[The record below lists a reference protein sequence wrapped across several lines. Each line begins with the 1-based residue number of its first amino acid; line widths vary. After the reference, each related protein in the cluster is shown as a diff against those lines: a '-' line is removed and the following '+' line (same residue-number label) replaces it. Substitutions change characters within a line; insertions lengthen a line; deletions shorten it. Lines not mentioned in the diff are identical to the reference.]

1 MSTNLIIALIAICL
15 FFSALLSG
23 SETAITYVPREKIHQ
38 LSDSKRNKKIKNAKD
53 ELEKTIGGI
62 LVANNFVNI
71 LMASL
76 STILFVNFLDG
87 DETAG
92 SALSTIVITLL
103 VLIAGEITPK
113 TIASRNPI
121 GFLSRT
127 AFIIDF
133 LSRVFAPFTSLIT
146 KAIDN
151 TSKDGDMDGDGE
163 ITEADI
169 QALTALG
176 EMEGQILPAEREIID
191 SLLDFSD
198 RPIKEIMTPRVDV
211 LFLSIPVDME
221 DVRKVVDE
229 KRISRMP
236 ISRSESLDDT
246 FGIVYVKDLFNLDN
260 EATSVEVENLVKDAI
275 YLPEYTT
282 VLSALNIL
290 RENQASFA
298 CVIDEN
304 GGIEGVITIKDVLSE
319 FVGDLPDEHDER
331 FKGIKRLGPGQ
342 WVVEGKTDID
352 DFEEF
357 FGLESQES
365 DVATVGGL
373 YLSYSEKLPSVNEKI
388 TVHGLELTVSA
399 IDNRRIDSL
408 IVKKIAKISL
418 SNYVKSF
425 E

>member
-1 MSTNLIIALIAICL
+1 M
-15 FFSALLSG
+15 LSG
-23 SETAITYVPREKIHQ
+23 SETAITSIPIQKIHQ
-38 LSDSKRNKKIKNAKD
+38 LDENKKNRRIKRAK
-53 ELEKTIGGI
+53 ENIEKTIGGI
-62 LVANNFVNI
+62 LVGNNFVNI
-71 LMASL
+71 LMASVATL
-76 STILFVNFLDG
+76 IFVRRFG
-87 DETAG
+87 ESAG
-92 SALSTIVITLL
+92 SAIATVFTTVI
-103 VLIAGEITPK
+103 VLIFGDITPK
-113 TIASRNPI
+113 TLATKLPI
-121 GFLSRT
+121 SFLSRT
-127 AFIIDF
+127 TF
-133 LSRVFAPFTSLIT
+133 LVEVLSKIFAPFTEGITNLIMKFV
-146 KAIDN
+146 KAPDE
-151 TSKDGDMDGDGE
+151 DDAE
-163 ITEADI
+163 VTEADI

-176 EMEGQILPAEREIID
+176 EIEGQILPAEREIID

-221 DVRKVVDE
+221 DVKKIVDE

-246 FGIVYVKDLFNLDN
+246 FGIVYVKDLFNLN
-260 EATSVEVENLVKDAI
+260 IKATSVEVENLVKDAI

-342 WVVEGKTDID
+342 WVVEGRTDID

-373 YLSYSEKLPSVNEKI
+373 YLSYSEKLPTVNEKI

-399 IDNRRIDSL
+399 VDNRRIDSL
-408 IVKKIAKISL
+408 IVKKISKI
-418 SNYVKSF
+418 N
-425 E
+425 

>member
-1 MSTNLIIALIAICL
+1 MDTNYIIYTLIAICL

-23 SETAITYVPREKIHQ
+23 SETAITLVPREKVHQ
-38 LSDSKRNKKIKNAKD
+38 LDDTKRNNKIRKAKD
-53 ELEKTIGGI
+53 DLELTIGGI

-76 STILFVNFLDG
+76 ATVLFVRITNEENL
-87 DETAG
+87 G
-92 SALSTIVITLL
+92 SALATVFITIL
-103 VLIAGEITPK
+103 VLVFGEITPK
-113 TIASRNPI
+113 TLASRNPI
-121 GFLSRT
+121 GFLNRT
-127 AFIIDF
+127 AFLID
-133 LSRVFAPFTSLIT
+133 LLARVFAPFTNLIT
-146 KAIDN
+146 NSIDKGTRAN
-151 TSKDGDMDGDGE
+151 GDMDGDNE

-211 LFLSIPVDME
+211 IFLSLPVDISG
-221 DVRKVVDE
+221 VRQLVNDR
-229 KRISRMP
+229 RISRMP
-236 ISRSESLDDT
+236 VSKSESLDDT
-246 FGIVYVKDLFNLDN
+246 FGVIYVKDLFNLKSDADTL
-260 EATSVEVENLVKDAI
+260 EIENLVKDVI

-290 RENQASFA
+290 RENKASFA

-331 FKGIKRLGPGQ
+331 FSGIKRIGPGQ
-342 WVVEGKTDID
+342 WIVEGKTDID

-357 FGLESQES
+357 FGLDDQNT
-365 DVATVGGL
+365 DVSTVGGL
-373 YLSYSEKLPSVNEKI
+373 YLSFSEKLPTLNEKI
-388 TVHGLELTVSA
+388 TLHGLEMTVTE
-399 IDNRRIDSL
+399 IDNRRIDKL
-408 IVKKIAKISL
+408 VVKKISKIS
-418 SNYVKSF
+418 
-425 E
+425 

>member
-1 MSTNLIIALIAICL
+1 M
-15 FFSALLSG
+15 LSG
-23 SETAITYVPREKIHQ
+23 SETAITSIPIQKIHQ
-38 LSDSKRNKKIKNAKD
+38 LDENKKNRRIKKAK
-53 ELEKTIGGI
+53 ENIEKTIGGI
-62 LVANNFVNI
+62 LVGNNFVNI
-71 LMASL
+71 LMASVATL
-76 STILFVNFLDG
+76 IFVRRFG
-87 DETAG
+87 ESAG
-92 SALSTIVITLL
+92 SAIATVFTTVI
-103 VLIAGEITPK
+103 VLIFGDITPK
-113 TIASRNPI
+113 TLATKLPI
-121 GFLSRT
+121 SFLSRT
-127 AFIIDF
+127 TF
-133 LSRVFAPFTSLIT
+133 LVEILSKIFAPFTEGITNLIMKFAKT
-146 KAIDN
+146 PDEDDA
-151 TSKDGDMDGDGE
+151 E
-163 ITEADI
+163 VTEADI

-176 EMEGQILPAEREIID
+176 EIEGQILPAEREIID

-211 LFLSIPVDME
+211 LFLSIPVDMK
-221 DVRKVVDE
+221 DVKKIVDE

-236 ISRSESLDDT
+236 ISRTESLDDT
-246 FGIVYVKDLFNLDN
+246 FGIVYVKDLFNLN
-260 EATSVEVENLVKDAI
+260 SKATSVEVENLVKDAI

-342 WVVEGKTDID
+342 WVVEGRTDID

-373 YLSYSEKLPSVNEKI
+373 YLSYSEKLPAVNEKI

-399 IDNRRIDSL
+399 VDNRRIDSL
-408 IVKKIAKISL
+408 IVKKISKI
-418 SNYVKSF
+418 N
-425 E
+425 

>member
-1 MSTNLIIALIAICL
+1 M
-15 FFSALLSG
+15 LSG
-23 SETAITYVPREKIHQ
+23 SETAITSIPIQKIHQ
-38 LSDSKRNKKIKNAKD
+38 LDENKKNRRIKRAK
-53 ELEKTIGGI
+53 ENIEKTIGGI
-62 LVANNFVNI
+62 LVGNNFVNI
-71 LMASL
+71 LMASVATL
-76 STILFVNFLDG
+76 IFVRRFG
-87 DETAG
+87 ESAG
-92 SALSTIVITLL
+92 SAIATVFTTVI
-103 VLIAGEITPK
+103 VLIFGDITPK
-113 TIASRNPI
+113 TLATKLPI
-121 GFLSRT
+121 SFLSRT
-127 AFIIDF
+127 TF
-133 LSRVFAPFTSLIT
+133 LVEVLSKIFAPFTEGITNLIMKFV
-146 KAIDN
+146 KAPDE
-151 TSKDGDMDGDGE
+151 DDAE
-163 ITEADI
+163 VTEADI

-176 EMEGQILPAEREIID
+176 EIEGQMLPAEREIID

-221 DVRKVVDE
+221 DVKKIVDE

-246 FGIVYVKDLFNLDN
+246 FGIVYVKDLFNLN
-260 EATSVEVENLVKDAI
+260 SKATSVEVENLVKDAI

-342 WVVEGKTDID
+342 WVVEGRTDID

-373 YLSYSEKLPSVNEKI
+373 YLSYSEKLPTVNEKI

-399 IDNRRIDSL
+399 VDNRRIDSL
-408 IVKKIAKISL
+408 IVKKISKI
-418 SNYVKSF
+418 N
-425 E
+425 

>member
-1 MSTNLIIALIAICL
+1 M
-15 FFSALLSG
+15 LSG
-23 SETAITYVPREKIHQ
+23 SETAITSIPIQKIHQ
-38 LSDSKRNKKIKNAKD
+38 LDENKKNKRIKRAK
-53 ELEKTIGGI
+53 ENIEKTIGGI
-62 LVANNFVNI
+62 LVGNNFVNI
-71 LMASL
+71 LMASVA
-76 STILFVNFLDG
+76 TIIFVRRFG
-87 DETAG
+87 ESAG
-92 SALSTIVITLL
+92 SAVATVFTTVI
-103 VLIAGEITPK
+103 VLIFGDITPK
-113 TIASRNPI
+113 TLATKLPI
-121 GFLSRT
+121 SFLSRT
-127 AFIIDF
+127 TF
-133 LSRVFAPFTSLIT
+133 LVEILSKIFAPFTEGIT
-146 KAIDN
+146 NIIMKFVKTRNEDDA
-151 TSKDGDMDGDGE
+151 E
-163 ITEADI
+163 VTEADI

-176 EMEGQILPAEREIID
+176 EIEGQILPAEREIID

-221 DVRKVVDE
+221 DVKKVVDE

-373 YLSYSEKLPSVNEKI
+373 YLSYSEKLPAVNEKI

-399 IDNRRIDSL
+399 VDNRRIDSL
-408 IVKKIAKISL
+408 IVKKISKI
-418 SNYVKSF
+418 N
-425 E
+425 

>member
-1 MSTNLIIALIAICL
+1 M
-15 FFSALLSG
+15 LSG
-23 SETAITYVPREKIHQ
+23 SETAITSIPIQKIHQ
-38 LSDSKRNKKIKNAKD
+38 LDENKKNKRIKRAK
-53 ELEKTIGGI
+53 ENIEKTIGGI
-62 LVANNFVNI
+62 LVGNNFVNI
-71 LMASL
+71 LMASVA
-76 STILFVNFLDG
+76 TIIFVRRFG
-87 DETAG
+87 ESAG
-92 SALSTIVITLL
+92 SAIATVFTTII
-103 VLIAGEITPK
+103 VLIFGDITPK
-113 TIASRNPI
+113 TLATKLPI
-121 GFLSRT
+121 SFLSRT
-127 AFIIDF
+127 TF
-133 LSRVFAPFTSLIT
+133 LVEILSKIFAPFTEGIT
-146 KAIDN
+146 NIIMKFVKTRNEDDA
-151 TSKDGDMDGDGE
+151 E
-163 ITEADI
+163 VTEADI

-176 EMEGQILPAEREIID
+176 EIEGQILPAEREIID

-211 LFLSIPVDME
+211 LFLSIPVDMQ
-221 DVRKVVDE
+221 DVKKVVDE

-236 ISRSESLDDT
+236 ISRTESLDDT

-260 EATSVEVENLVKDAI
+260 AATSVEVENVVKDAI

-357 FGLESQES
+357 FGLDSQES

-373 YLSYSEKLPSVNEKI
+373 YLSNSEKLPTVNEKI
-388 TVHGLELTVSA
+388 TIHGLELTVSA
-399 IDNRRIDSL
+399 VDNRRIDSL
-408 IVKKIAKISL
+408 IVKKISKIT
-418 SNYVKSF
+418 
-425 E
+425 

>member
-260 EATSVEVENLVKDAI
+260 EAPSVEVENLVKDAI

-408 IVKKIAKISL
+408 IVKKIAKIT
-418 SNYVKSF
+418 
-425 E
+425 

>member
-1 MSTNLIIALIAICL
+1 M
-15 FFSALLSG
+15 LSG
-23 SETAITYVPREKIHQ
+23 SETAITSIPIQKIHQ
-38 LSDSKRNKKIKNAKD
+38 LDENKKNRRIKRAK
-53 ELEKTIGGI
+53 ENIEKTIGGI
-62 LVANNFVNI
+62 LVGNNFVNI
-71 LMASL
+71 LMASVATL
-76 STILFVNFLDG
+76 IFVRRFG
-87 DETAG
+87 ESAG
-92 SALSTIVITLL
+92 SAIATVFTTII
-103 VLIAGEITPK
+103 VLIFGDITPK
-113 TIASRNPI
+113 TLATKLPI
-121 GFLSRT
+121 SFLSRT
-127 AFIIDF
+127 TF
-133 LSRVFAPFTSLIT
+133 LVEILSKIFAPFTEGITNLIMKFAKT
-146 KAIDN
+146 PDEDDA
-151 TSKDGDMDGDGE
+151 E
-163 ITEADI
+163 VTEADI

-176 EMEGQILPAEREIID
+176 EIEGQILPAEREIID

-211 LFLSIPVDME
+211 LFLSIPVDMK
-221 DVRKVVDE
+221 DVKKIVDE

-246 FGIVYVKDLFNLDN
+246 FGIVYVKDLFNLN
-260 EATSVEVENLVKDAI
+260 IKATSVEVENLVKDAI

-342 WVVEGKTDID
+342 WVVEGRTDID

-373 YLSYSEKLPSVNEKI
+373 YLSYSEKLPTVNEKI
-388 TVHGLELTVSA
+388 TIHGLELTVSA
-399 IDNRRIDSL
+399 VDNRRIDSL
-408 IVKKIAKISL
+408 IVKKISKI
-418 SNYVKSF
+418 N
-425 E
+425 

>member
-1 MSTNLIIALIAICL
+1 M
-15 FFSALLSG
+15 LSG
-23 SETAITYVPREKIHQ
+23 SETAITSIPIQKIHQ
-38 LSDSKRNKKIKNAKD
+38 LDENKKNRRIKRAK
-53 ELEKTIGGI
+53 ENIEKTIGGI
-62 LVANNFVNI
+62 SVGNNFVNI
-71 LMASL
+71 LMASVATL
-76 STILFVNFLDG
+76 IFVRRFG
-87 DETAG
+87 ESAG
-92 SALSTIVITLL
+92 SAIATVFTTVI
-103 VLIAGEITPK
+103 VLIFGDITPK
-113 TIASRNPI
+113 TLATKLPI
-121 GFLSRT
+121 SFLSRT
-127 AFIIDF
+127 TF
-133 LSRVFAPFTSLIT
+133 LVEVLSKIFAPFTEGITNLIMKFV
-146 KAIDN
+146 KAPDE
-151 TSKDGDMDGDGE
+151 DDAE
-163 ITEADI
+163 VTEADI

-176 EMEGQILPAEREIID
+176 EIEGQILPAEREIID

-211 LFLSIPVDME
+211 LFLSIPVDMK
-221 DVRKVVDE
+221 DVKKIVDE

-246 FGIVYVKDLFNLDN
+246 FGIVYVKDLFNLN
-260 EATSVEVENLVKDAI
+260 SKATSVEVENLVKDAI

-342 WVVEGKTDID
+342 WVVEGRTDID

-373 YLSYSEKLPSVNEKI
+373 YLSYSEKLPTVNEKI

-399 IDNRRIDSL
+399 VDNRRIDSL
-408 IVKKIAKISL
+408 IVKKISKI
-418 SNYVKSF
+418 N
-425 E
+425 

>member
-1 MSTNLIIALIAICL
+1 M
-15 FFSALLSG
+15 LSG
-23 SETAITYVPREKIHQ
+23 SETAITSIPIQKIHQ
-38 LSDSKRNKKIKNAKD
+38 LDENKKNRRIKRAK
-53 ELEKTIGGI
+53 ENIEKTIGGI
-62 LVANNFVNI
+62 LVGNNFVNI
-71 LMASL
+71 LMASVATL
-76 STILFVNFLDG
+76 IFVRRFG
-87 DETAG
+87 ESAG
-92 SALSTIVITLL
+92 SAIATVFTTVI
-103 VLIAGEITPK
+103 VLIFGDITPK
-113 TIASRNPI
+113 TLATKLPI
-121 GFLSRT
+121 SFLSRT
-127 AFIIDF
+127 TF
-133 LSRVFAPFTSLIT
+133 LVEVLSKIFAPFTEGITNLIMKFV
-146 KAIDN
+146 KAPDE
-151 TSKDGDMDGDGE
+151 DDAE
-163 ITEADI
+163 VTEADI

-176 EMEGQILPAEREIID
+176 EIEGQILPAEREIID

-221 DVRKVVDE
+221 DVKKIVDE

-246 FGIVYVKDLFNLDN
+246 FGIVYVKDLFNLN
-260 EATSVEVENLVKDAI
+260 SKATSVEVENLVKDAI

-298 CVIDEN
+298 CEIDEN

-342 WVVEGKTDID
+342 WVVEGRTDID

-373 YLSYSEKLPSVNEKI
+373 YLSYSEKLPTVNEKI

-399 IDNRRIDSL
+399 VDNRRIDSL
-408 IVKKIAKISL
+408 IVKKISKI
-418 SNYVKSF
+418 N
-425 E
+425 

>member
-1 MSTNLIIALIAICL
+1 M
-15 FFSALLSG
+15 LSG
-23 SETAITYVPREKIHQ
+23 SETAITSIPIQKIHQ
-38 LSDSKRNKKIKNAKD
+38 LDENKKNRRIKRAK
-53 ELEKTIGGI
+53 ENIEKTIGGI
-62 LVANNFVNI
+62 LVGNNFVNI
-71 LMASL
+71 LMASVATL
-76 STILFVNFLDG
+76 IFVRRFG
-87 DETAG
+87 ESAG
-92 SALSTIVITLL
+92 SAIATVFTTVI
-103 VLIAGEITPK
+103 VLIFGDITPK
-113 TIASRNPI
+113 TLATKLPI
-121 GFLSRT
+121 SFLSRT
-127 AFIIDF
+127 TF
-133 LSRVFAPFTSLIT
+133 LVEILSKVFAPFTEGIT
-146 KAIDN
+146 KMIMKFVKTPDEDDA
-151 TSKDGDMDGDGE
+151 E
-163 ITEADI
+163 VTEADI

-176 EMEGQILPAEREIID
+176 EIEGQILPAEREIID

-211 LFLSIPVDME
+211 LFLSIPVVME
-221 DVRKVVDE
+221 DVKKIVDE

-236 ISRSESLDDT
+236 ISRTESLDDT
-246 FGIVYVKDLFNLDN
+246 FGIVYVKDLFNLEN

-342 WVVEGKTDID
+342 WIVEGKTDID

-357 FGLESQES
+357 FGLDSQES

-373 YLSYSEKLPSVNEKI
+373 YLSYSEKLPSINEKI

-408 IVKKIAKISL
+408 IVKKIAKIT
-418 SNYVKSF
+418 
-425 E
+425 

>member
-1 MSTNLIIALIAICL
+1 M
-15 FFSALLSG
+15 LSG
-23 SETAITYVPREKIHQ
+23 SETAITSIPIQKIHQ
-38 LSDSKRNKKIKNAKD
+38 LDENKKNRRIKRAK
-53 ELEKTIGGI
+53 ENIEKTIGGI
-62 LVANNFVNI
+62 LVGNNFVNI
-71 LMASL
+71 LMASVATL
-76 STILFVNFLDG
+76 IFVRRFG
-87 DETAG
+87 ESAG
-92 SALSTIVITLL
+92 SAIATVFTTVI
-103 VLIAGEITPK
+103 VLIFGDITPK
-113 TIASRNPI
+113 TLATKLPI
-121 GFLSRT
+121 SFLSRT
-127 AFIIDF
+127 TF
-133 LSRVFAPFTSLIT
+133 LVEVLSKIFAPFTEGITNLIMKFV
-146 KAIDN
+146 KAPDE
-151 TSKDGDMDGDGE
+151 DDAE
-163 ITEADI
+163 VTEADI

-176 EMEGQILPAEREIID
+176 EIEGQILPAEREIID

-198 RPIKEIMTPRVDV
+198 RPIKEIMTPSVDV

-221 DVRKVVDE
+221 DVKKIVDE

-246 FGIVYVKDLFNLDN
+246 FGIVYVKDLFNLN
-260 EATSVEVENLVKDAI
+260 SKATSVEVENLVKDAI

-342 WVVEGKTDID
+342 WVVEGRTDID

-373 YLSYSEKLPSVNEKI
+373 YLSYSEKLPTVNEKI

-399 IDNRRIDSL
+399 VDNRRIDSL
-408 IVKKIAKISL
+408 IVKKISKI
-418 SNYVKSF
+418 N
-425 E
+425 

>member
-1 MSTNLIIALIAICL
+1 MDTNYIIYTLIAICL

-23 SETAITYVPREKIHQ
+23 SETAITLVPREKVHQ
-38 LSDSKRNKKIKNAKD
+38 LDDTKRNNKIRKAKD
-53 ELEKTIGGI
+53 DLELTIGGI

-76 STILFVNFLDG
+76 ATVLFVRITNEENL
-87 DETAG
+87 G
-92 SALSTIVITLL
+92 SALATVFITIL
-103 VLIAGEITPK
+103 VLVFGEITPK
-113 TIASRNPI
+113 TLASRNPV
-121 GFLSRT
+121 GFLNRT
-127 AFIIDF
+127 AFLID
-133 LSRVFAPFTSLIT
+133 LLARVFAPFTNLIT
-146 KAIDN
+146 NSIDKGTRTN
-151 TSKDGDMDGDGE
+151 GDMDGDNE

-211 LFLSIPVDME
+211 LFLSLPVDISG
-221 DVRKVVDE
+221 VRQIVNE

-236 ISRSESLDDT
+236 VSKSESLDDT
-246 FGIVYVKDLFNLDN
+246 FGVIYVKDLFNLKPDASTL
-260 EATSVEVENLVKDAI
+260 EIENLVKDVI

-290 RENQASFA
+290 RENKASFA

-319 FVGDLPDEHDER
+319 FVGDLPDEHDQR
-331 FKGIKRLGPGQ
+331 FMGIKRLGPGQ
-342 WVVEGKTDID
+342 WRVEGKTDID

-357 FGLESQES
+357 FGL
-365 DVATVGGL
+365 DPTDKDIATVGGL
-373 YLSYSEKLPSVNEKI
+373 FLSHSEQLPNEGEKI
-388 TVHGLELTVSA
+388 IIEGLEVTVSEL
-399 IDNRRIDSL
+399 DNRRIESI
-408 IVKKIAKISL
+408 IVKKIAK
-418 SNYVKSF
+418 KQ
-425 E
+425 

>member
-1 MSTNLIIALIAICL
+1 M
-15 FFSALLSG
+15 LSG
-23 SETAITYVPREKIHQ
+23 SETAITSIPIQKIHQ
-38 LSDSKRNKKIKNAKD
+38 LDENKKNKRIKRAK
-53 ELEKTIGGI
+53 ENIEKTIGGI
-62 LVANNFVNI
+62 LVGNNFVNI
-71 LMASL
+71 LMASVA
-76 STILFVNFLDG
+76 TIIFVRRFG
-87 DETAG
+87 ESAG
-92 SALSTIVITLL
+92 SAIATVFTTII
-103 VLIAGEITPK
+103 VLIFGDITPK
-113 TIASRNPI
+113 TLATKLPI
-121 GFLSRT
+121 SFLSRT
-127 AFIIDF
+127 TF
-133 LSRVFAPFTSLIT
+133 LVEILSKIFAPFTEGIT
-146 KAIDN
+146 NIIMKFVKTRNEDDA
-151 TSKDGDMDGDGE
+151 E
-163 ITEADI
+163 VTEADI

-176 EMEGQILPAEREIID
+176 EIEGQILPAEREIID

-211 LFLSIPVDME
+211 LFLSIPIDMQ
-221 DVRKVVDE
+221 DVKKVVNE

-236 ISRSESLDDT
+236 ISRTESLDDT

-260 EATSVEVENLVKDAI
+260 AATSVEVENVVKDAI

-357 FGLESQES
+357 FGLEPQES

-373 YLSYSEKLPSVNEKI
+373 YLSNSEKLPSVNEKI
-388 TVHGLELTVSA
+388 TIHGLELTVSA
-399 IDNRRIDSL
+399 VDNRRIDSL
-408 IVKKIAKISL
+408 IVKKISKIT
-418 SNYVKSF
+418 
-425 E
+425 

>member
-1 MSTNLIIALIAICL
+1 M
-15 FFSALLSG
+15 LSG
-23 SETAITYVPREKIHQ
+23 SETAITSIPKQKVHQ
-38 LSDSKRNKKIKNAKD
+38 LDDTRKNNRIKRAK
-53 ELEKTIGGI
+53 ENIEKTIGGI
-62 LVANNFVNI
+62 LVGNNFVNI
-71 LMASL
+71 LMASVATL
-76 STILFVNFLDG
+76 IFVRRFG
-87 DETAG
+87 ESAG
-92 SALSTIVITLL
+92 SAIATIFTTVI
-103 VLIAGEITPK
+103 VLIFGDITPK
-113 TIASRNPI
+113 TLATKLPI
-121 GFLSRT
+121 VFLSRT
-127 AFIIDF
+127 TF
-133 LSRVFAPFTSLIT
+133 LVELLSKVFAPFTELIT
-146 KAIDN
+146 KIIMKFVR
-151 TSKDGDMDGDGE
+151 TSDEDDAE
-163 ITEADI
+163 VTEADI

-176 EMEGQILPAEREIID
+176 EIEGQILPAEREIID

-211 LFLSIPVDME
+211 LFLSHPINIVDVKALVN
-221 DVRKVVDE
+221 D

-236 ISRSESLDDT
+236 VSKSKSLDDT

-373 YLSYSEKLPSVNEKI
+373 YLSNSEKLPSVNEKI
-388 TVHGLELTVSA
+388 TVHGLEITVLKV
-399 IDNRRIDSL
+399 DNRRIDSL
-408 IVKKIAKISL
+408 VVKKISKI
-418 SNYVKSF
+418 N
-425 E
+425 

>member
-1 MSTNLIIALIAICL
+1 M
-15 FFSALLSG
+15 LSG
-23 SETAITYVPREKIHQ
+23 SETAITSIPIQKIHQ
-38 LSDSKRNKKIKNAKD
+38 LDENKKNRRIKRAK
-53 ELEKTIGGI
+53 ENIEKTIGGI
-62 LVANNFVNI
+62 LVGNNFVNI
-71 LMASL
+71 LMASVATL
-76 STILFVNFLDG
+76 IFVRRFG
-87 DETAG
+87 ESAG
-92 SALSTIVITLL
+92 SAIATVFTTVI
-103 VLIAGEITPK
+103 VLIFGDITPK
-113 TIASRNPI
+113 TLATKLPI
-121 GFLSRT
+121 SFLSRT
-127 AFIIDF
+127 TF
-133 LSRVFAPFTSLIT
+133 LVEVLSKIFAPFTEGITNLIMKFV
-146 KAIDN
+146 KAPDE
-151 TSKDGDMDGDGE
+151 DDAE
-163 ITEADI
+163 VTEADI

-176 EMEGQILPAEREIID
+176 EIEGQILPAEREIID

-221 DVRKVVDE
+221 DVKKIVDE

-246 FGIVYVKDLFNLDN
+246 FGIVYVKDLFNLN
-260 EATSVEVENLVKDAI
+260 SKATSVEVENLVKDAI

-373 YLSYSEKLPSVNEKI
+373 YLSYSEKLPTVNEKI

-399 IDNRRIDSL
+399 VDNRRIDSL
-408 IVKKIAKISL
+408 IVKKISKI
-418 SNYVKSF
+418 N
-425 E
+425 

>member
-1 MSTNLIIALIAICL
+1 MDTNYIIYTLIAICL

-23 SETAITYVPREKIHQ
+23 SETAITLVPREKVHQ
-38 LSDSKRNKKIKNAKD
+38 LDDTKRNNKIRKAKD
-53 ELEKTIGGI
+53 DLELTIGGI

-76 STILFVNFLDG
+76 ATVLFVRITNEENL
-87 DETAG
+87 G
-92 SALSTIVITLL
+92 SALATVFITIL
-103 VLIAGEITPK
+103 VLVFGEITPK
-113 TIASRNPI
+113 TLASRNPV
-121 GFLSRT
+121 GFLNRT
-127 AFIIDF
+127 AFLID
-133 LSRVFAPFTSLIT
+133 LLARVFAPFTNLIT
-146 KAIDN
+146 NSIDKGTKTN
-151 TSKDGDMDGDGE
+151 GDMDGDNE

-211 LFLSIPVDME
+211 LFLSLPVDLSG
-221 DVRKVVDE
+221 VRQIVNE

-236 ISRSESLDDT
+236 VSKSESLDDT
-246 FGIVYVKDLFNLDN
+246 FGVIYVKDLFNLKPDASTL
-260 EATSVEVENLVKDAI
+260 EIENLVKDVI

-290 RENQASFA
+290 RENKASFA

-319 FVGDLPDEHDER
+319 FVGDLPDEHDQR
-331 FKGIKRLGPGQ
+331 FMGIKRLGPGQ
-342 WVVEGKTDID
+342 WRVEGKTDID

-357 FGLESQES
+357 FGL
-365 DVATVGGL
+365 DPTDKDIATVGGL
-373 YLSYSEKLPSVNEKI
+373 FLSHSEQLPNEGEKI
-388 TVHGLELTVSA
+388 IIEGLEVTVSEL
-399 IDNRRIDSL
+399 DNRRIESI
-408 IVKKIAKISL
+408 IVKKIAK
-418 SNYVKSF
+418 K
-425 E
+425 

>member
-1 MSTNLIIALIAICL
+1 M
-15 FFSALLSG
+15 LSG
-23 SETAITYVPREKIHQ
+23 SETAITSIPIQKIHQ
-38 LSDSKRNKKIKNAKD
+38 LDENKKNRRIKRAK
-53 ELEKTIGGI
+53 ENIEKTIGGI
-62 LVANNFVNI
+62 LVGNNFVNI
-71 LMASL
+71 LMASVATL
-76 STILFVNFLDG
+76 IFVRRFG
-87 DETAG
+87 ESAG
-92 SALSTIVITLL
+92 SAIATVFTTVI
-103 VLIAGEITPK
+103 VLIFGDITPK
-113 TIASRNPI
+113 TLATKLPI
-121 GFLSRT
+121 SFLSRT
-127 AFIIDF
+127 TF
-133 LSRVFAPFTSLIT
+133 LVEVLSKIFAPFTEGITNLIMKFV
-146 KAIDN
+146 KAPDE
-151 TSKDGDMDGDGE
+151 DDAE
-163 ITEADI
+163 VTEADI

-176 EMEGQILPAEREIID
+176 EIEGQILPAEREIID

-198 RPIKEIMTPRVDV
+198 RPIKGIMTPRVDV

-221 DVRKVVDE
+221 DVKKIVDE

-246 FGIVYVKDLFNLDN
+246 FGIVYVKDLFNLN
-260 EATSVEVENLVKDAI
+260 SKATSVEVENLVKDAI

-342 WVVEGKTDID
+342 WVVEGRTDID

-373 YLSYSEKLPSVNEKI
+373 YLSYSEKLPTVNEKI

-399 IDNRRIDSL
+399 VDNRRIDSL
-408 IVKKIAKISL
+408 IVKKISKI
-418 SNYVKSF
+418 N
-425 E
+425 

>member
-1 MSTNLIIALIAICL
+1 M
-15 FFSALLSG
+15 LSG
-23 SETAITYVPREKIHQ
+23 SETAITSIPIQKIHQ
-38 LSDSKRNKKIKNAKD
+38 LDENKKNRRIKKAK
-53 ELEKTIGGI
+53 ENIEKTIGGI
-62 LVANNFVNI
+62 LVGNNFVNI
-71 LMASL
+71 LMASVATL
-76 STILFVNFLDG
+76 IFVRRFG
-87 DETAG
+87 ESAG
-92 SALSTIVITLL
+92 SAIATVFTTVI
-103 VLIAGEITPK
+103 VLIFGDITPK
-113 TIASRNPI
+113 TLATKLPI
-121 GFLSRT
+121 SFLSRT
-127 AFIIDF
+127 TF
-133 LSRVFAPFTSLIT
+133 LVEVLSKIFAPFTEGITNLIMKFV
-146 KAIDN
+146 KAPDE
-151 TSKDGDMDGDGE
+151 DDAE
-163 ITEADI
+163 VTEADI

-176 EMEGQILPAEREIID
+176 EIEGQILPAEREIID

-221 DVRKVVDE
+221 DVKKIVDE

-246 FGIVYVKDLFNLDN
+246 FGIVYVKDLFNLN
-260 EATSVEVENLVKDAI
+260 SKATSVEVENLVKDAI

-342 WVVEGKTDID
+342 WVVEGRTDID

-373 YLSYSEKLPSVNEKI
+373 YLSYSEKLPTVNEKI
-388 TVHGLELTVSA
+388 TIHGLELTVSA
-399 IDNRRIDSL
+399 VDNRRIDSL
-408 IVKKIAKISL
+408 IVKKISKI
-418 SNYVKSF
+418 N
-425 E
+425 